1 MINFR
6 NRLEKKENKE
16 NKDDNQK
23 EILQKIKRKKIENKN
38 RFVQKK

>member
-38 RFVQKK
+38 RFGE

>member
-38 RFVQKK
+38 RFVI